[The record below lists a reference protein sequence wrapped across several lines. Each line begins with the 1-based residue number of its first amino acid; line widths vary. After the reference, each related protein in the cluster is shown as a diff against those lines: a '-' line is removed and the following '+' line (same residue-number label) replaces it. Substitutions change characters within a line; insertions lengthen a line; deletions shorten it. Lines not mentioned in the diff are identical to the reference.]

1 MSYFELK
8 PLSFRGK
15 VTLVAPSGTFD
26 KQLFNAGVTHLKL
39 NKIKPSWDRNR
50 IFEKDYYCAGTSMS
64 RAEEL
69 INAFKDKET
78 EAIWAIRGGYGAIQL
93 LPYLDENIEEI
104 KNNPKL
110 MIGFSDITVL
120 HSYFI
125 DKCGFVSIHGPNIT
139 TINKIDQFSKTRII
153 ELLQGGDKAF
163 STFAK
168 KGMTVQPGVAKGVV
182 KGGNITSLATLMGTP
197 YEPDF
202 DNSILFLEDVNEPP
216 YKIDRALTQMRLAG
230 KFKKIKGLLLG
241 DVSYKEFRPPATKFV
256 HYGLILNA
264 MGLDSSIPVLAG
276 FPAGHDEQNMAIM
289 LGAMG
294 TLDTEAKTL
303 SY

>member
-39 NKIKPSWDRNR
+39 NKVKPSWDRNR
-50 IFEKDYYCAGTSMS
+50 IFEKHHYCAGYPLN

-69 INAFKDKET
+69 VKAFKDKET

-93 LPYLDENIEEI
+93 LPYLDEHIEEI
-104 KNNPKL
+104 KANPKL
-110 MIGFSDITVL
+110 IIGFSDITVL
-120 HSYFI
+120 HSYLV

-139 TINKIDQFSKTRII
+139 TINKIDNYSKSRVI
-153 ELLQGGDKAF
+153 ELLQGSDRAF
-163 STFAK
+163 TTFAK
-168 KGMTVQPGVAKGVV
+168 RGITVQPGSVKGIV
-182 KGGNITSLATLMGTP
+182 KGGNITSIATLMGTP

-202 DNSILFLEDVNEPP
+202 DNSILFLEDINEPP
-216 YKIDRALTQMRLAG
+216 YKIDRVLTQMRIAG
-230 KFKKIKGLLLG
+230 KFKNIKGLILG
-241 DVSYKEFRPPATKFV
+241 NVSYREFRPPATKSV
-256 HYGLILNA
+256 PYELILDA
-264 MGLDSSIPVLAG
+264 MGLDHITPVLAG
-276 FPAGHDEQNMAIM
+276 FPAGHDEHNMAFL
-289 LGAMG
+289 LGAVG
-294 TLDTEAKTL
+294 TLDTEARTL